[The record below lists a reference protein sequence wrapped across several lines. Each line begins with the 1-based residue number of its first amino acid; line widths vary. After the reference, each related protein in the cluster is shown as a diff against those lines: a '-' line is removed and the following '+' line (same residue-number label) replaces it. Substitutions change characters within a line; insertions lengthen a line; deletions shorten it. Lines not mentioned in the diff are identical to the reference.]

1 MSGVIKMAI
10 VLDIKKRETKPHSNI
25 TEVRESGRIP
35 AIVYGYQ
42 SENVPVSVD
51 ELDLLKLVREN
62 GRNAVF
68 TVNLDG
74 KKVNVLLHDYQID
87 PLKNKLV
94 HVDLLAVDMKAEVE
108 AEVRI
113 DLVGESTGVK
123 EGGVLQQVLHE
134 VTVSATPDKLPESVE
149 VDISELGIGDSVEVS
164 KISTSKAFEIIT
176 DGEEVIATVTAP
188 RVEEESTTEEVA
200 EPEAAHGTNEEP
212 VE

>member
-1 MSGVIKMAI
+1 MAI
-10 VLDIKKRETKPHSNI
+10 VLDIKKRKTKPHSNI

-188 RVEEESTTEEVA
+188 RVEEESTTDEVT

>member
-1 MSGVIKMAI
+1 MAI

-113 DLVGESTGVK
+113 DLIGESTGVK

>member
-1 MSGVIKMAI
+1 MAI

>member
-1 MSGVIKMAI
+1 MAI
-10 VLDIKKRETKPHSNI
+10 VLDIKKRKTKPHSNI